1 MPTRSSL
8 KTNWAYAIRT
18 DENPTEAG
26 PPQERLMKKA
36 YEYSVLCAAD
46 VFLAI
51 IIRENGRVY
60 TLCLDQAG
68 ILSHIQS
75 QSSTY
80 YLILVRTAPED
91 FEVTRQNKKCCI
103 YAEPATES
111 SPDTTADGKEI

>member
-1 MPTRSSL
+1 AFWHNQSALFFLYPNLPAKLPVAMPTRSSL

-75 QSSTY
+75 QSVSSSSIT
-80 YLILVRTAPED
+80 
-91 FEVTRQNKKCCI
+91 CCC
-103 YAEPATES
+103 S
-111 SPDTTADGKEI
+111 RC